1 MDSALRTQEEFSRKC
16 IVVSQLRSAVE
27 AGLGDCKAALETQ
40 VLFASEI
47 DAVPVLSQ
55 IKSAVQAG
63 CGDMDSALRTQENFS
78 KECLVVSQLRSVVE
92 ASLGDHSSALQT
104 QKQFLEGHGLAQLG
118 FVGGSILFPLLTTV
132 SILGAG
138 FEAGGILLGSPAAAL
153 MSSYGG
159 NVTSGSL
166 CAILQSIGA
175 SGMSS
180 GVSASLGLV
189 GGGIGSTLLISNPVS
204 EEDNDS
210 NPVSEEDNE
219 SVDFDCE
226 DKNLYVT

>member
-1 MDSALRTQEEFSRKC
+1 MVGDRVCIRLKMGNVNTVPVISQIKSAVEACHGDMDSALRTQEEFSRKC

-40 VLFASEI
+40 
-47 DAVPVLSQ
+47 
-55 IKSAVQAG
+55 
-63 CGDMDSALRTQENFS
+63 
-78 KECLVVSQLRSVVE
+78 
-92 ASLGDHSSALQT
+92 
-104 QKQFLEGHGLAQLG
+104 KQFLEGHGLAQLG

-138 FEAGGILLGSPAAAL
+138 FEAAGILVGSPAAAL

-189 GGGIGSTLLISNPVS
+189 GGGIGSTLLISKHVS

-210 NPVSEEDNE
+210 NHVSEEDNE